1 VRRGRGRALWCT
13 NQRAEV
19 YAAQGY
25 LLGRFPPGKRNV
37 RAMFAVAEN
46 MLRGHPSPTMP
57 SNRSSRRPRSL
68 RQASDQPEDALPAR
82 AASRALRLVRWVF
95 NRAFVVALTTGEL
108 RLPLRRVQ
116 VPEARDTLDWIGLN
130 YYYRF
135 QVSFSPLYPQRVFLN
150 QTQPRDGIRGPG
162 EVGEIWPEGLFEQIK
177 WLCKTTGKPLYVTE
191 NGVPDPD
198 DALRRLHMVRS
209 LRSVWKA
216 IMHNYPVRAI
226 LLDAGR

>member
-1 VRRGRGRALWCT
+1 MVHD
-13 NQRAEV
+13 QRAEV

-25 LLGRFPPGKRNV
+25 PAGALSAGQAECPRDVRRRREHAARPPLAYHAIK
-37 RAMFAVAEN
+37 
-46 MLRGHPSPTMP
+46 SI
-57 SNRSSRRPRSL
+57 
-68 RQASDQPEDALPAR
+68 QPEAEVGFAKHQISLKTPFPQR

-209 LRSVWKA
+209 LRSV
-216 IMHNYPVRAI
+216 
-226 LLDAGR
+226 